1 MLMNNEKNYIGV
13 FRKLK
18 FIRLYEHGQHK
29 IDKWLGHDNYFLVN
43 EITLVLLKGSD
54 FVIIIIQKYTYK
66 QNKQTL
72 LSDY

>member
-54 FVIIIIQKYTYK
+54 FVIIINIQKIYL
-66 QNKQTL
+66 QTK
-72 LSDY
+72 